1 MENKETMKA
10 LVLHGIGDLR
20 YEDVAKHSPGDGEVL
35 LKIKACGICSSD
47 IPRIYTTG
55 TYHFPTIPGHEF
67 SGQIVGLGDHV
78 DPDLLG
84 RRAAVF
90 PLLPC
95 RHCAP
100 CEREAYAQCKNYNY
114 FGSRC
119 DGAYAEYLVVP
130 VWNLI
135 LFDDQLDYRIAALCE
150 PSAVSLHAINVSQL
164 KAGQTVVVVGAGTIA
179 FLIASFAKSKGAK
192 KVIICGRS
200 REKLEFAESLGFGT
214 INTQDDNVEEATK
227 ALLDGEGAEVVFECV
242 GKASTAENAIQASGA
257 FGTVVFVGNPE
268 GDMTFK
274 KDVYWKILRQQL
286 TVKGTWNSS
295 YSSTVNDWKEALLQM
310 SLKPELFRQ
319 LITQTY
325 SLAEFETALDT
336 VKDRNKFSLKVMFEM
351 D

>member
-1 MENKETMKA
+1 LEHRETMKA

-20 YEDVAKHSPGDGEVL
+20 YEDVQRLNPGDGEVL

-67 SGQIVGLGDHV
+67 SGQIIELGKNV
-78 DPDLLG
+78 DSDLLG
-84 RRAAVF
+84 KRAAVF

-100 CEREAYAQCKNYNY
+100 CEQEAYAQCKNYNY

-135 LFDDQLDYRIAALCE
+135 LFDDSLDYKIAALCE
-150 PSAVSLHAINVSQL
+150 PSAVSLHAINISQL
-164 KAGQTVVVVGAGTIA
+164 RAGQTVVVVGAGTIA
-179 FLIASFAKSKGAK
+179 FLIASFAKNKGAK
-192 KVIICGRS
+192 KVILCGRS
-200 REKLEFAESLGFGT
+200 REKLAFAESLGFGT
-214 INTQDDNVEEATK
+214 INTQEDNVEEATK
-227 ALLDGEGAEVVFECV
+227 ALLDGEGADIVFECV

-257 FGTVVFVGNPE
+257 FGTVVLVGNPE
-268 GDMTFK
+268 GDMTFEK
-274 KDVYWKILRQQL
+274 NVYWKILRQQI

-295 YSSTVNDWKEALLQM
+295 YNSKVNDWQEALLQM
-310 SLKPELFRQ
+310 SYVPELFAQ
-319 LITQTY
+319 LVTQTY
-325 SLAEFETALDT
+325 SLADFKTAMDT
-336 VKDRNKFSLKVMFEM
+336 VRDREKFSLKVMFTM

>member
-1 MENKETMKA
+1 MEKKETMKA

-20 YEDVAKHSPGDGEVL
+20 YEDVQRYHPGDGEVL

-67 SGQIVGLGDHV
+67 SGQIVGLGKNV
-78 DPDLLG
+78 DADLLG

-100 CEREAYAQCKNYNY
+100 CEQEAYAQCKNYNY

-135 LFDDQLDYRIAALCE
+135 LFDDHLDYKIAALCE

-164 KAGQTVVVVGAGTIA
+164 RAGQTVVVVGAGTIA
-179 FLIASFAKSKGAK
+179 FLIASFAKNKGAG
-192 KVIICGRS
+192 KVIVCGRS
-200 REKLEFAESLGFGT
+200 RKKLEFAERLGFGT

-227 ALLDGEGAEVVFECV
+227 SLLGGDGADVVFECV

-257 FGTVVFVGNPE
+257 FGTVVLVGNPE
-268 GDMTFK
+268 GDMTFEK
-274 KDVYWKILRQQL
+274 NVYWKILRQQI

-295 YSSTVNDWKEALLQM
+295 YSSTVNDWKEAL
-310 SLKPELFRQ
+310 SLMARTPDLFAQ
-319 LITQTY
+319 LVTQTY
-325 SLAEFETALDT
+325 SLSEFETAMDT
-336 VKDRNKFSLKVMFEM
+336 VRDRKKFSLKVMFTM